1 MMSRVTKEQFAVQ
14 STARKIPWPEKIE
27 KGFFRGR
34 DSRQERLD
42 LAEMSQK
49 NSAEIDAAITAY
61 FFFRGLKM
69 LLLKIFIMVEK
80 ICYRITIGLI
90 FYYNVSRYRIFRQ
103 CLY

>member
-1 MMSRVTKEQFAVQ
+1 MSKCFQYSKKCGHEDFSDIVVPTYDVLDGTLDMMSRVTKEQFAVQ
-14 STARKIPWPEKIE
+14 SSARKIPWSEKIE

-61 FFFRGLKM
+61 FFFKG
-69 LLLKIFIMVEK
+69 
-80 ICYRITIGLI
+80 
-90 FYYNVSRYRIFRQ
+90 
-103 CLY
+103 